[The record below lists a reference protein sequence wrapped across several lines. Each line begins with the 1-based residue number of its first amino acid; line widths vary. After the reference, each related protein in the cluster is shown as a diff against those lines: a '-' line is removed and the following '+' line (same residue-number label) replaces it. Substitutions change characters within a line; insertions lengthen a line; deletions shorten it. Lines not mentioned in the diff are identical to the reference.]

1 MYFLIIGGNVNNKGG
16 WFMAKNGYSKVFMAK
31 DTDRISGIK
40 KVLSSFKL
48 DNFRGKTV
56 ALKANFNS
64 ADPFPASTH
73 PETLK
78 SLVDCLKKSGTERI
92 TVLERS
98 GMGNTHDVMEKRG
111 IFELS
116 QEMDFEVVVLDDE
129 EHDSWVKIEKHGT
142 HWLKGFYL
150 PQRILNAD
158 MVVQTCCLKTHSFGG
173 HFTLSLKNSVGL
185 VAKRLPGSIYD
196 YMAELHISPYQRL
209 MIAEINN
216 YYPVDLILMDA
227 MKIFVDGGPAKGT
240 IAEPGLILASNDR
253 IALDAVGV
261 AILRYHGT
269 TKAVSRGKIFDLS
282 QIHRA
287 AELGVG
293 ISSPEEIK
301 LIPLDE
307 ASQKLTYDLEK
318 ILKN

>member
-1 MYFLIIGGNVNNKGG
+1 
-16 WFMAKNGYSKVFMAK
+16 MAKNGYSKVFMAK

-129 EHDSWVKIEKHGT
+129 ERDSWVKIEKHGT

-150 PQRILNAD
+150 PQRILNAN

-227 MKIFVDGGPAKGT
+227 MKIFVNGGPAKGT